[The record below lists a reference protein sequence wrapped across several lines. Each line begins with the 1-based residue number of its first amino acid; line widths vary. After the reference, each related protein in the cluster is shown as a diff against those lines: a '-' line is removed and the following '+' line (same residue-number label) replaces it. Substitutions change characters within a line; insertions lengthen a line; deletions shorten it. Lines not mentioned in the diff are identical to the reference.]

1 MFPSWPAKSEGA
13 ITVRKASPRPPAG
26 GGALAAAA
34 AAMAAAAAA
43 AATGSGGNGRVR
55 YQPPAPP
62 MGGQRFYSSMGISGP
77 GSRSGAAV
85 GSGDLLSSGT
95 DKGFLLRF

>member
-1 MFPSWPAKSEGA
+1 M
-13 ITVRKASPRPPAG
+13 RKMASPRPPVG

-34 AAMAAAAAA
+34 AAVAAAAAA
-43 AATGSGGNGRVR
+43 SSGSGGRIR

-62 MGGQRFYSSMGISGP
+62 MGGQRFYSSMGEDSRP
-77 GSRSGAAV
+77 GTAV
-85 GSGDLLSSGT
+85 GSGDVISGSL